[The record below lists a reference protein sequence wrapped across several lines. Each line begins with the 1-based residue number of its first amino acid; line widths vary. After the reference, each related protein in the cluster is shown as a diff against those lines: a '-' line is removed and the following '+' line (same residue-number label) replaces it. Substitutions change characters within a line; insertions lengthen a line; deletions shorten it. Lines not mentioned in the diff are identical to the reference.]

1 MGTQQIL
8 MIVLSVIIVG
18 IAVGVGIT
26 MFQNQAVNSNR
37 QAVIADL
44 TNFASQAIAYYK
56 VPATMGGGGNG
67 TPGFREGEGTTP
79 TSGLLSYIG
88 FLSSG
93 GETPTYTYSND
104 NGTYTLTIAGP
115 ENLTITGTGKE
126 LLGGSPVAA
135 ELTIDMTPD
144 AGQSQYKVTIT
155 R

>member
-18 IAVGVGIT
+18 VAVGVGIT

-37 QAVIADL
+37 QALVADL

-67 TPGFREGEGTTP
+67 TPGFASSGTTP
-79 TSGLLSYIG
+79 TAGLLSYIG
-88 FLSSG
+88 FLTSE

-104 NGTYTLTIAGP
+104 NGSYTLSIAGP

-126 LLGGSPVAA
+126 LLGGTAVSAVL
-135 ELTIDMTPD
+135 EIDMTPES
-144 AGQSQYKVTIT
+144 GQSQYKVTIT
-155 R
+155 H